1 MAEDQVP
8 FKRLFVALPG
18 KETGRPSGA
27 EYLQDPLR
35 TGGLVEITDFPQWPR
50 EDPHARTTHADT
62 ARTKR
67 TASPTGV
74 TSPSRDET
82 GPAGETIPLD
92 ATVAHGVTRMI
103 SDFPLYLMNK
113 RPTGL

>member
-1 MAEDQVP
+1 M
-8 FKRLFVALPG
+8 FCLG

-27 EYLQDPLR
+27 DYRQDPLR
-35 TGGLVEITDFPQWPR
+35 TGGLVDITDFPQWPR

-62 ARTKR
+62 ARTTR
-67 TASPTGV
+67 TASLTASPTASPTGV

-92 ATVAHGVTRMI
+92 TTVAHGVTV
-103 SDFPLYLMNK
+103 
-113 RPTGL
+113 

>member
-1 MAEDQVP
+1 MATRSQTP
-8 FKRLFVALPG
+8 QAR
-18 KETGRPSGA
+18 RPEGEAVDGVYRRYPPAGA
-27 EYLQDPLR
+27 QE
-35 TGGLVEITDFPQWPR
+35 
-50 EDPHARTTHADT
+50 
-62 ARTKR
+62 
-67 TASPTGV
+67 ASPTGV

-92 ATVAHGVTRMI
+92 ATVAHGVTRMT